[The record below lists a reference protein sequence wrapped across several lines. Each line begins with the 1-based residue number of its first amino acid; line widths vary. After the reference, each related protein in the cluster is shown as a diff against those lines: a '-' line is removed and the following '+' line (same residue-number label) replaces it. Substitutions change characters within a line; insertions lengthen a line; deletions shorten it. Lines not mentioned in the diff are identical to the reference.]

1 MLVETNKIDNEQL
14 NRPLLEVKGL
24 RIEGLS
30 EKGWQEI
37 VRGVNLQLKR
47 GEILG
52 LIGESG
58 AGKSTIGLA
67 AMGFARDGCRIT
79 AGEIIFDG
87 IELSS
92 APENEKRKLRG
103 TRISYVAQ
111 SAAAAF
117 NPAHRLLDQFAEGP
131 VDHGVMPRAK
141 AKEKG
146 RALYRSLDLP
156 DPENIGERWPHQ
168 VSGGQLQ
175 RMMVAMAMSCSPDL
189 IIFDEP
195 TTALDVTTQIEVL
208 KTIKEIVTD
217 SNVAALYITHDL
229 AVVAQLADQLMVLRY
244 GNLVEVNSTG
254 QILEA
259 PKEDYTRALLDA
271 RTRHEKTTAQF
282 KDSSTLLSIDSVT
295 AGYGKGP
302 DVLQEVSVSVER
314 GRTVAVVGESG
325 SGKSTLARVIT
336 GLLPPRSGEILFQGE
351 LLPHALAQRTKQ
363 QLRKAQM
370 IYQLPDVALNPRQRV
385 RDIVG
390 RPLSFYLGLRGKELE
405 RRIIELLE
413 QIELSETYINRLP
426 DELSG
431 GEKQRICIARALA
444 AEPELI
450 ICDEVTS
457 ALDTI
462 VAKAILDLL
471 QRLQY
476 ELQLT
481 YLFISHD
488 IDTVASI
495 ADRVV
500 VLYAGRV
507 AEQGSKS
514 AVFQP
519 PFHPYTRLLLSSVPE
534 MKLDWLEKTLSTRE
548 AQAGIAREVKI
559 TERGCPFAERCPVAI
574 PEICV
579 RDRPPLQTPASGH
592 VFACQHAPEMLLD
605 YSA

>member
-259 PKEDYTRALLDA
+259 PKEDYTRALLNA
-271 RTRHEKTTAQF
+271 RTRHEKTTSQF

-534 MKLDWLEKTLSTRE
+534 MELGWLEKTLSTRE

-574 PEICV
+574 PDICV
-579 RDRPPLQTPASGH
+579 NVRPPLQTLSSGH
-592 VFACQHAPEMLLD
+592 LFACQHSPQELA
-605 YSA
+605 